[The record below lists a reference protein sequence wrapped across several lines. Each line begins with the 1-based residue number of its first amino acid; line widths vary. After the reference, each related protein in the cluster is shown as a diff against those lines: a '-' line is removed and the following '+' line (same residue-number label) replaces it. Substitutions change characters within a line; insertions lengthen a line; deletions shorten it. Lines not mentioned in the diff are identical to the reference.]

1 MTDEVAQR
9 RELIAQLFGA
19 FGRTPKEHEYA
30 GYEASLKLMPTPSLA
45 RVVST
50 WLEQIG
56 DATDPDDL
64 RVPTAAKLW
73 ALRRK
78 LKRLPDPPPLE
89 LRGAPAQAQD
99 GWDLNANTLL
109 LNYLTVGLVQQVIHG
124 MKATRDAGR
133 YAPPAHTAV
142 MVKWKNAWARDM
154 REDRELYDGKLDG
167 KIAWTD
173 CMAKAEA
180 EIDALISAERAAA

>member
-1 MTDEVAQR
+1 MTDEVAMR

-19 FGRTPKEHEYA
+19 FGRTPKEHEYT

-45 RVVST
+45 RVITT

-56 DATDPDDL
+56 DATDPEDL

-78 LKRLPDPPPLE
+78 LKKLPGPPPLE
-89 LRGAPAQAQD
+89 LHGAPEQKQD

-109 LNYLTVGLVQQVIHG
+109 LNYLTMGLVQSACYGQ
-124 MKATRDAGR
+124 KPTRDAGR
-133 YAPPAHTAV
+133 YAPPERTAV
-142 MVKWKNAWARDM
+142 MVKWKNVWARDM
-154 REDRELYDGKLDG
+154 REDRELYSGKLDG
-167 KIAWTD
+167 KAAWLA
-173 CMAKAEA
+173 CIAKAEA
-180 EIDALISAERAAA
+180 EIDVMIATERAAA